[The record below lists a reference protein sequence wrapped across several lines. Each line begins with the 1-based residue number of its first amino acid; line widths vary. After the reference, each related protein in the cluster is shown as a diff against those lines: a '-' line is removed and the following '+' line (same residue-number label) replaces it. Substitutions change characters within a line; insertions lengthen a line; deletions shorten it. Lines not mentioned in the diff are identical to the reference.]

1 MEQDGGGSGG
11 VGGSG
16 GGAGSLYE
24 AGTEAGPGDIDAW
37 GRQLRLYLA
46 GPAEPSAGMDIDAP
60 GGMVIGRDREG
71 VLGIPGTG
79 DQGIGIR
86 PEEICGVGDEAAAGK
101 PDRSPA
107 WDP

>member
-1 MEQDGGGSGG
+1 
-11 VGGSG
+11 
-16 GGAGSLYE
+16 
-24 AGTEAGPGDIDAW
+24 
-37 GRQLRLYLA
+37 
-46 GPAEPSAGMDIDAP
+46 MDIDAP

-101 PDRSPA
+101 PDMEGSG
-107 WDP
+107 DV